1 MDNPLK
7 PDWKVR
13 LMIPVPTDQNI
24 QRADLCN
31 GFEPLSLFV
40 KLVRTYFKLDEH
52 HIPFS
57 MAVAQSHCPRG
68 RVESVFL

>member
-57 MAVAQSHCPRG
+57 RVDVATLRAALQNP
-68 RVESVFL
+68 EQ